1 MNTKPTFQVMD
12 ELIKSLDRRIETTNN
27 NKHLEELVFARADAA
42 IWARRSDKQIS
53 EGRADESADSHAE
66 ARRIMK
72 AGIMHLIATTP
83 K

>member
-1 MNTKPTFQVMD
+1 MKPTFTAID

-42 IWARRSDKQIS
+42 IWARRSDKQLAA
-53 EGRADESADSHAE
+53 GRADESADSHAE

-72 AGIMHLIATTP
+72 AGIMHLITTTP